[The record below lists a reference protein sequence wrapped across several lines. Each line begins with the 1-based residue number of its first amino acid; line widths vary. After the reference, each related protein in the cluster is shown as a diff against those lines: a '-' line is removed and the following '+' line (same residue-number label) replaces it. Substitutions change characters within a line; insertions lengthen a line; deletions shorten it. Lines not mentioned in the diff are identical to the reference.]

1 MGISLVK
8 RRKHF
13 CLQPKTCMYVSFVSK
28 PWRICCKLIHSY
40 TYTTIQTIF
49 YLGAFNR
56 NYNYGAGNR
65 LRSINLQHMMSLLVT
80 GNRLRMI
87 LWPSGFLVLALPWM
101 CFMEILFAAKMITS
115 SWTTSSPIT
124 YITLILWV
132 LAKKKLGLMNCLVV
146 LNRFLSIHP
155 LPPPWTVEPTC
166 ILLIDSPFFL
176 ELILF
181 VS

>member
-1 MGISLVK
+1 MEKPVEPWSWICWTIRNILNKMLPWPSK
-8 RRKHF
+8 
-13 CLQPKTCMYVSFVSK
+13 LQFGGG
-28 PWRICCKLIHSY
+28 WL
-40 TYTTIQTIF
+40 QW
-49 YLGAFNR
+49 
-56 NYNYGAGNR
+56 
-65 LRSINLQHMMSLLVT
+65 RSINLQHMMSLLVT